1 MREKKKIEHPSMED
15 EQVKRNKI
23 KKEILEW
30 VIPMAMAVLAA
41 WLITS
46 FLIVNAKIPSA
57 SMENTIMTGNRI
69 IGNRL
74 AYKNQLPER
83 GDIIIFRYPDD
94 ESKLFI
100 KRVIGL
106 PGEELFIKDG
116 KVYIN
121 GEDIPLEEPYVK
133 EEPEGDFGPVK
144 IPDQSY
150 FVMGDNRNRSLDA
163 RFWKNTF
170 VYQDKILGKAVFC
183 YWPSIHKVE

>member
-121 GEDIPLEEPYVK
+121 
-133 EEPEGDFGPVK
+133 
-144 IPDQSY
+144 
-150 FVMGDNRNRSLDA
+150 
-163 RFWKNTF
+163 
-170 VYQDKILGKAVFC
+170 
-183 YWPSIHKVE
+183 

>member
-1 MREKKKIEHPSMED
+1 MREKKKREHLSMED
-15 EQVKRNKI
+15 EQMKRNKI

-30 VIPMAMAVLAA
+30 VIPMAMAILAA
-41 WLITS
+41 WFITS

-74 AYKNQLPER
+74 AYKNHLPER
-83 GDIIIFRYPDD
+83 GDIVIFRYPDD

-106 PGEELFIKDG
+106 PGEEIFIKDG

-144 IPDQSY
+144 IPAQSY

-170 VYQDKILGKAVFC
+170 VYEDKILGKAVFC